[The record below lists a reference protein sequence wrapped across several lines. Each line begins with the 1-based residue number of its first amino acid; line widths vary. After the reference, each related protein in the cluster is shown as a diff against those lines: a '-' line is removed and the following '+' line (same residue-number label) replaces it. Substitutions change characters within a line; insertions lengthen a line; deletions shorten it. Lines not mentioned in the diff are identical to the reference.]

1 MPWGRTVPAGSTVA
15 HGAFQRFGA
24 RVTGG
29 IRPSERIRRA
39 VVPRRYRRG
48 TELGVRP
55 VTNKTDVTQPGTG
68 LIEALHVTGP
78 AAEHAD
84 KLMLFGRFVG
94 SWCLEWT
101 GPDGGGQPA
110 TMTGELHFGWVLGGR
125 AVQDIWIVPG
135 RGEPGEGQPPWR
147 STARPSGSTT
157 PRSMPGAPP
166 GSNRSTA
173 GYDAS
178 SAGRTAPTL
187 CSSATRMIPNC
198 GGASPTSRR
207 TRSRGAP
214 RVHAT
219 RVPAG
224 TSTSKCWPPEITP
237 PEPAHYRNRSAY
249 GMQASRELAPT
260 TRPAGIAQIWLIGA
274 PGPAPSRSSFRARI
288 RRSGT
293 LAHPLED

>member
-1 MPWGRTVPAGSTVA
+1 MPPGSITAAGPQAGRRTLRFCPGAAIRGPALVL
-15 HGAFQRFGA
+15 GAGFPGGPGGPVV
-24 RVTGG
+24 RVTVNQAL
-29 IRPSERIRRA
+29 SRA
-39 VVPRRYRRG
+39 LRG
-48 TELGVRP
+48 AQP
-55 VTNKTDVTQPGTG
+55 VTGKTDGAQGGSG
-68 LIEALHVTGP
+68 LIEALHVAGP

-94 SWCLEWT
+94 SWRLEWT
-101 GPDGGGQPA
+101 GTDTGGQPA

-135 RGEPGEGQPPWR
+135 RGEPGEGRRRWR
-147 STARPSGSTT
+147 STARPSGSMTR
-157 PRSMPGAPP
+157 RSMPGAPP

-178 SAGRTAPTL
+178 SAGPTAPTL
-187 CSSATRMIPNC
+187 CCSARRMTPTC

-224 TSTSKCWPPEITP
+224 PSTSRCWPPEITP
-237 PEPAHYRNRSAY
+237 LEPAHYRNLSAY
-249 GMQASRELAPT
+249 GMPASTELAARQDGRART
-260 TRPAGIAQIWLIGA
+260 IQIWLTGA
-274 PGPAPSRSSFRARI
+274 PGPAPSWS
-288 RRSGT
+288 
-293 LAHPLED
+293 LL